1 MQSRSG
7 DKVRNPMSSSIPSNW
22 SNMPSKRPGIA
33 ESDSASGAKR
43 ARVENSGPII
53 IDLTSSASSTPE
65 PEFEEES
72 ATAESEFDEESPTP
86 EPDLNDQLDE
96 ALTNLN
102 PELFEGILRQ
112 FAPQF
117 PALRDCILRKYM
129 RTNRTSLRVASKCST
144 GKKSSSR
151 QFDLADDVDE
161 SIDNIICSISK
172 KASKYPSYGTRK
184 NAIMTLRKIGKSI
197 ALSVGVIPREVR
209 KSYDSSPNNFDDAF
223 LYLAKSFKSWER
235 ASILKEQENIGSF
248 EDKLVELIEDSRGYC
263 IFPGLERSL
272 RVLRGRG

>member
-1 MQSRSG
+1 
-7 DKVRNPMSSSIPSNW
+7 MS
-22 SNMPSKRPGIA
+22 SKRPGIA
-33 ESDSASGAKR
+33 ESDSASAAKR

-53 IDLTSSASSTPE
+53 IDLTSSAPSTPE
-65 PEFEEES
+65 PELEEES

-117 PALRDCILRKYM
+117 PALRDCILRKYADEQDIIEG
-129 RTNRTSLRVASKCST
+129 RVQEFDWQSKEVWSQLNKT
-144 GKKSSSR
+144 HKKKSSSR

-235 ASILKEQENIGSF
+235 ASILKEEENIGSF